1 MVASS
6 VDKDSECE
14 SFSAQE
20 VGSSSYLNRHNSQM
34 FSEGRSFSGNERNKL
49 YLNRAD
55 ETFLDVSA
63 LSATDTPADGR
74 AVLAADFDDDG
85 DVDLF
90 VHNLQRERHD
100 LFRNDFADGGFLK
113 LRLVGKSGNAEGV
126 GATVIVNGPRGPVAQ
141 VLSRGDGY
149 SSCQVPE
156 LIFGLGSAE
165 SAEVRVQWPG
175 GALESFGAL
184 ASGSRS
190 VLVEGSGEPRP
201 FEARPS
207 RLPDPLPLGL
217 RIGIGG
223 RVPDFRA
230 LDADGEEVIVS
241 PRELAGGKRLY
252 LNFWASYCG
261 PCVAELPLLQ
271 ELDESDE
278 QVVIAVSA
286 DPVAD
291 RERAHA
297 LFGRRGA
304 KFGAYY
310 LGAAEDESA
319 AQGTVADI
327 VDLLRLPIPTT
338 LVLSPEGEIVEIV
351 RGPLRRD

>member
-1 MVASS
+1 VVASS
-6 VDKDSECE
+6 VGSESACD

-34 FSEGRSFSGNERNKL
+34 FTDGRSFSGNERNKL
-49 YLNRAD
+49 FLSRGD

-63 LSATDTPADGR
+63 LSATDSPGDGR

-90 VHNLQRERHD
+90 VHNLQRERHS
-100 LFRNDFADGGFLK
+100 LYRNDFAVGGFLK
-113 LRLVGKSGNAEGV
+113 LRLTGTSGNPEGV
-126 GATVIVNGPRGPVAQ
+126 GATVIVHGPHGPVAQ

-156 LIFGLGSAE
+156 LTFGLGRANE
-165 SAEVRVQWPG
+165 AEVVVHWPG
-175 GALESFGAL
+175 GSTESFGELEAGTR
-184 ASGSRS
+184 A
-190 VLVEGSGEPRP
+190 VLVEGTGA
-201 FEARPS
+201 ARAFDAHPN
-207 RLPDPLPLGL
+207 RLADPLPLGL
-217 RIGIGG
+217 KLGIGQT
-223 RVPDFRA
+223 VADFRA
-230 LDADGEEVIVS
+230 VDADGKAVVVS

-271 ELDESDE
+271 ELDAADE

-286 DPVAD
+286 DAPAD
-291 RERAHA
+291 REKAHR
-297 LFGRRGA
+297 LFESRGA
-304 KFGAYY
+304 SFGAYY
-310 LGAAEDESA
+310 LSAESAEDAEL
-319 AQGTVADI
+319 GTVADL

-338 LVLSPEGEIVEIV
+338 LVLSPEGEILEII
-351 RGPLRRD
+351 RGPIATD

>member
-6 VDKDSECE
+6 VGTESACE
-14 SFSAQE
+14 SFDAQE

-34 FSEGRSFSGNERNKL
+34 FSDGRSFSGNERNKL
-49 YLNRAD
+49 FLSRGD

-90 VHNLQRERHD
+90 VHNLQRERHN
-100 LFRNDFADGGFLK
+100 LFRNDFASGGFLK
-113 LRLVGKSGNAEGV
+113 LRLVGKSGNPEGV
-126 GATVIVNGPRGPVAQ
+126 GATVVVRGPHGPVAQ
-141 VLSRGDGY
+141 VLSRGDGF

-156 LIFGLGSAE
+156 LIFGLGKAKA
-165 SAEVRVQWPG
+165 AEVSVHWPG
-175 GALESFGAL
+175 GATESFGSL
-184 ASGSRS
+184 AAGSRAL
-190 VLVEGSGEPRP
+190 LVEGTGAARA
-201 FEARPS
+201 FDARPA

-217 RIGIGG
+217 QVGIGQ
-223 RVPDFRA
+223 RIPDFRA
-230 LDADGEEVIVS
+230 LDASGKEVVVS
-241 PRELAGGKRLY
+241 PRALAGGKRLY

-271 ELDESDE
+271 QLDEADE

-286 DPVAD
+286 DAPAD

-297 LFGRRGA
+297 LFTKRGA

-310 LGAAEDESA
+310 LGATEDA
-319 AQGTVADI
+319 ADEVGTVADL

-338 LVLSPEGEIVEIV
+338 LVLSPEGELLEII
-351 RGPLRRD
+351 RGPLRTE